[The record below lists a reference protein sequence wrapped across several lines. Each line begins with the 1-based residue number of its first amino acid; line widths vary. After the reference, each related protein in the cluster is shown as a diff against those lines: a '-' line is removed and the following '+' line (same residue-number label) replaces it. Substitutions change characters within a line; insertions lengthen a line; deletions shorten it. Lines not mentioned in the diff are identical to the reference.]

1 MDISLIVFDT
11 NSISNDN
18 RDAVDVAVVL
28 SSSLLHSGLGSRE
41 VAQEGTREGAQPWGN
56 LSGLSNICAPDQVR
70 LQLAALAAIAIP
82 SLMFPNNVIFDFLVT
97 LAAAF
102 LR

>member
-11 NSISNDN
+11 KLISNDN
-18 RDAVDVAVVL
+18 RDAVDVAVV
-28 SSSLLHSGLGSRE
+28 SSSSSLHSGLGSRE
-41 VAQEGTREGAQPWGN
+41 VAREGTREGAQPWGN
-56 LSGLSNICAPDQVR
+56 LSGLSNICAPDRVR
-70 LQLAALAAIAIP
+70 PGLAALSAVAVP
-82 SLMFPNNVIFDFLVT
+82 PPMFLSNVIFDFLAT